1 MLEDFQGDSWGSIPP
16 LHMSS
21 LLPHDLC
28 HGQSA
33 SLWPPTGCHDILQ
46 EIFLT
51 QRSNKHLLC
60 LQDWQAGFFFL
71 PLAPLRASLVA
82 QLVKNLPVCRR
93 PGFNPWV
100 GKIPWRR
107 EWLPTPVFW
116 PGELHG
122 LYSRKESDTTEWL
135 SLTHSTWKPINT
147 GHRAKI
153 KTWIFTLYMMAGHIF
168 VQHYYWMLKFSPVWH
183 RANRLRTIL
192 TIIVITA
199 IDFLEWREQ
208 QRKN

>member
-1 MLEDFQGDSWGSIPP
+1 MTFATGRVPHSGPQQVVMTSSRRSSWLSDRTNI
-16 LHMSS
+16 SYVS
-21 LLPHDLC
+21 R
-28 HGQSA
+28 
-33 SLWPPTGCHDILQ
+33 TGRQ
-46 EIFLT
+46 V
-51 QRSNKHLLC
+51 
-60 LQDWQAGFFFL
+60 FFFL